1 MLFPHAFP
9 SSTDVPVLLLNQPN
23 VMTWSPSMTSCAT
36 LARLKVFISCHI
48 MALVRY
54 SVIREIWVNAASV
67 FPMPAAK
74 DLGVTIDSEL
84 QLDKLVNN
92 KGD

>member
-1 MLFPHAFP
+1 
-9 SSTDVPVLLLNQPN
+9 
-23 VMTWSPSMTSCAT
+23 MTSCAT

-92 KGD
+92 KVRLNEQSPSILSPVLFTYPN

>member
-1 MLFPHAFP
+1 
-9 SSTDVPVLLLNQPN
+9 
-23 VMTWSPSMTSCAT
+23 MTSCAT
-36 LARLKVFISCHI
+36 LARLNIFISCHI

-54 SVIREIWVNAASV
+54 SVIREIWVTAASV

-84 QLDKLVNN
+84 QLDKLVNS
-92 KGD
+92 KGG

>member
-1 MLFPHAFP
+1 
-9 SSTDVPVLLLNQPN
+9 
-23 VMTWSPSMTSCAT
+23 MTWSSSMTSCAT
-36 LARLKVFISCHI
+36 LARLNVFISCHI

-74 DLGVTIDSEL
+74 DLGVTIDSKL

-92 KGD
+92 KGG